1 MLCNGVKLSIPCV
14 FSIVHNIFSCLK
26 MSVSKT
32 DAHTPSALP
41 SWVPPQLETDPPTT
55 QDPRVSA
62 STTPVPTRRP
72 GRCSSLCVPP
82 PTPRRASP
90 LPPLLLSADP
100 GRVAHHHL
108 VSTPE
113 MPLLPGCPCNLSPPI
128 ARVTLLKHHL
138 DRDLSWSKTF
148 NTSLLPELRGLRDWA
163 LPTPLA
169 SPSPRH
175 PSHQALLP
183 ALLLCHL
190 QPDLPLPLP
199 PSTLFN
205 VEVSARSPLSEETSP
220 LPLQAGCASQAALA
234 PRLRKQPSPQA
245 PGRWAWGGLCS

>member
-14 FSIVHNIFSCLK
+14 FSIVHNLFSCLK

-41 SWVPPQLETDPPTT
+41 SWVPPQLETGPPTT
-55 QDPRVSA
+55 QDPRVS
-62 STTPVPTRRP
+62 VPTRRP

-113 MPLLPGCPCNLSPPI
+113 MPLLPGCPSNLSPPT

-169 SPSPRH
+169 SP
-175 PSHQALLP
+175 
-183 ALLLCHL
+183 
-190 QPDLPLPLP
+190 P
-199 PSTLFN
+199 PSTLPTTPPCLPSCSLTF
-205 VEVSARSPLSEETSP
+205 SPTSP
-220 LPLQAGCASQAALA
+220 SPA
-234 PRLRKQPSPQA
+234 PVHPIQR
-245 PGRWAWGGLCS
+245 